1 MNGTKGRLRWFWVPM
16 LMAALLAG
24 CGGGSV
30 SGESGTAQ
38 ISLTDAPSTEESFD
52 NVLITVKEVW
62 FHKSDAAGPGEAG
75 WLKYPLTVPK
85 IVDLAHLV
93 DGAVSQ
99 ILDRTLPVGNYQQI
113 RILLAD
119 TNDDSFLSPY
129 NNEVITGG
137 LTFPLRIPAPVH
149 GIALIGGFRI
159 TDGGTLRLAIDF
171 DIGHDVVKVTRNGQ
185 TEYILKP
192 RLRYFD
198 LDDAGAIRGQIDA
211 AARSAGFNF
220 VFKAEQKSA
229 DGSRYVVKRFTGVR
243 SDDTF
248 LLSFLPPGTYDVLLR
263 GRGVETVIV
272 RGVPVVRGS
281 TTNLGPAVSMPA
293 GTEFTANTT
302 TNPTG
307 AWVNFHQTLDSGV
320 TGVPEVPYE
329 IRFRHVDP
337 FTGSFHAPIALSNGP
352 IRFGTYNSG
361 NAISFQAITP
371 TEWAGG
377 NAGFTAVADALLFRP
392 TPFVPFDNTSAGPV
406 FGGRMNVMAGT
417 VPHTASGTISS
428 FLGRSMT
435 LDGNIIFV
443 VHKGLVVD
451 AYRNL
456 NVPMQFGPGM
466 NAAYATQPLPGGF
479 PGAFYGIDGLGW
491 SVSPPT
497 FAVGIP
503 GLADLRTGNDT
514 TADFVML
521 KIF

>member
-1 MNGTKGRLRWFWVPM
+1 MIGTKRFYWIPM
-16 LMAALLAG
+16 LLAALLVG
-24 CGGGSV
+24 CGGGSA
-30 SGESGTAQ
+30 SNGSGTAQ
-38 ISLTDAPSTEESFD
+38 ISLTDAPSTDEAFD

-75 WLKYPLTVPK
+75 WLKYPLAAPK
-85 IVDLAHLV
+85 TVDLAHLT

-99 ILDRTLPVGNYQQI
+99 ILDRILPVGNYQQI

-119 TNDDSFLSPY
+119 TADNTFLSPY
-129 NNEVITGG
+129 NNETIVGG
-137 LTFPLRIPAPVH
+137 QTYPLRIPDPAH
-149 GIALIGGFRI
+149 GIALVGRFQV

-198 LDDAGAIRGQIDA
+198 LDNVGAIRGQVDA
-211 AARSAGFNF
+211 ATRSAGYNF
-220 VFKAEQKSA
+220 VFKAEQKSD
-229 DGSRYVVKRFTGVR
+229 DGSRYVVKRFTGIR
-243 SDDTF
+243 TDNTF
-248 LLSFLPPGTYDVLLR
+248 HLTFLPPGSYDVLLR

-272 RGVPVVRGS
+272 RGVPVSRGS
-281 TTNLGPAVSMPA
+281 ITNLGPAIGMPT
-293 GTEFTANTT
+293 GTEFLANTT
-302 TNPTG
+302 TDPTG
-307 AWVNFHQTLDSGV
+307 AWVNFYQTLDNAV

-329 IRFRHVDP
+329 VRFRHVDP
-337 FTGSFHAPIALSNGP
+337 YTGSFFVPIALSNGP
-352 IRFGTYNSG
+352 IHFGTYNSG

-377 NAGFTAVADALLFRP
+377 NAAFTAVADALLFQP
-392 TPFVPFDNTSAGPV
+392 TAFVPFDNTSAGPA
-406 FGGRMNVMAGT
+406 FGGRMDVMAGAT
-417 VPHTASGTISS
+417 PHTASGTISS
-428 FLGRSMT
+428 FMGRSMT
-435 LDGNIIFV
+435 LDNNVIFV

-456 NVPMQFGPGM
+456 NVPMATGPGM
-466 NAAYATQPLPGGF
+466 TAAYATQPLPGGF

-491 SVSPPT
+491 SASPPT

-514 TADFVML
+514 AANFSML

>member
-1 MNGTKGRLRWFWVPM
+1 MNNKVKRMFWIP
-16 LMAALLAG
+16 LLLAAFLSG

-30 SGESGTAQ
+30 SGQSGTAQ
-38 ISLTDAPSTEESFD
+38 ISLTDAPSAEESFD

-75 WLKYPLTVPK
+75 WLKYPLAVPK
-85 IVDLAHLV
+85 TVDLAHLT

-99 ILDRTLPVGNYQQI
+99 ILDQTLPVGNYQQI

-119 TNDDSFLSPY
+119 TNDTNYLSPY
-129 NNEVITGG
+129 NNEVIVGG
-137 LTFPLRIPAPVH
+137 QTFPLRIPAPAH
-149 GIALIGGFRI
+149 GIALVGRFQV

-198 LDDAGAIRGQIDA
+198 LDNVGAIRGQVDA
-211 AARSAGFNF
+211 ATRSAGYNF
-220 VFKAEQKSA
+220 VFKAEQKNA
-229 DGSRYVVKRFTGVR
+229 DNTRYVVKRFTGIR
-243 SDDTF
+243 ADNTF

-272 RGVPVVRGS
+272 RGVPVVRG
-281 TTNLGPAVSMPA
+281 TITDLGPAISMPA
-293 GTEFTANTT
+293 GTEFFANTT

-307 AWVNFHQTLDSGV
+307 AWVNFHQTLDNAV
-320 TGVPEVPYE
+320 TGVPEAPYE

-337 FTGSFHAPIALSNGP
+337 FTGSFFVPIALSNGP
-352 IRFGTYNSG
+352 IHFGTYNSG
-361 NAISFQAITP
+361 GAITFQSITP
-371 TEWAGG
+371 KEWSGG
-377 NAGFTAVADALLFRP
+377 NAGFTAVADALLFQP

-406 FGGRMNVMAGT
+406 FGGRMDVVAGAT
-417 VPHTASGTISS
+417 PHTASGTISS
-428 FLGRSMT
+428 FMGRTMQ
-435 LDGNIIFV
+435 LDNNILFV
-443 VHKGLVVD
+443 VHNGLVVD

-456 NVPMQFGPGM
+456 NVPMQMGGM

-479 PGAFYGIDGLGW
+479 SGAFYGIDGLGW

-503 GLADLRTGNDT
+503 GLADLRTGDDT
-514 TADFVML
+514 SANFTMV

>member
-1 MNGTKGRLRWFWVPM
+1 MNNKVKRMYWIPL
-16 LMAALLAG
+16 LLAAFLAG

-30 SGESGTAQ
+30 SDGSGTAQ
-38 ISLTDAPSTEESFD
+38 ISLTDAPSTDESFD

-62 FHKSDAAGPGEAG
+62 FHKNDAAGPGEAG
-75 WLKYPLTVPK
+75 WLKYPLSPPRS
-85 IVDLAHLV
+85 IDLAHLT
-93 DGAVSQ
+93 DGAASQ
-99 ILDRTLPVGNYQQI
+99 ILDQTLPEGNYRQI

-119 TNDDSFLSPY
+119 TNDSNFLSPY
-129 NNEVITGG
+129 NNEVVVGG
-137 LTFPLRIPAPVH
+137 QTFPLRIPAPAH
-149 GIALIGGFRI
+149 GIALVGRFQI

-185 TEYILKP
+185 TEYLLKP

-198 LDDAGAIRGQIDA
+198 LDIAGAIRGQVDA
-211 AARSAGFNF
+211 ATRSAGLFF
-220 VFKAEQKSA
+220 VFKAEQKSD
-229 DGSRYVVKRFTGVR
+229 DGSRYVVRRFTGIR
-243 SDDTF
+243 ADNTF

-272 RGVPVVRGS
+272 RGVPVVKGS
-281 TTNLGPAVSMPA
+281 ITDLGPAINMPA
-293 GTEFTANTT
+293 GTEFLANTT

-307 AWVNFHQTLDSGV
+307 AWVNFYQTLDTAA
-320 TGVPEVPYE
+320 TGVPEAPYE

-352 IRFGTYNSG
+352 IHFGRYNSG
-361 NAISFQAITP
+361 NAIPFHAITP

-377 NAGFTAVADALLFRP
+377 NAGFTAVADALLFQP
-392 TPFVPFDNTSAGPV
+392 TSFVPFDNTSAGPV
-406 FGGRMNVMAGT
+406 FGGRMNVAAGAT
-417 VPHTASGTISS
+417 PYTASGTIFS
-428 FLGRSMT
+428 FLGRSMQ
-435 LDGNIIFV
+435 LDNNILFV
-443 VHKGLVVD
+443 VHGGLLVD

-456 NVPMQFGPGM
+456 NVPMRMGPGI
-466 NAAYATQPLPGGF
+466 NAAYTTQPLPGGF

-503 GLADLRTGNDT
+503 GLADLRTGDDT
-514 TADFVML
+514 SANFTML

>member
-1 MNGTKGRLRWFWVPM
+1 MNGTKRWFWIPLLLAV
-16 LMAALLAG
+16 LLAG
-24 CGGGSV
+24 CGGGSG
-30 SGESGTAQ
+30 SDGSGTAQ
-38 ISLTDAPSTEESFD
+38 ISLTDAPSAEESFD
-52 NVLITVKEVW
+52 NVLITVREVW

-75 WLKYPLTVPK
+75 WLKYPLAAPRT
-85 IVDLAHLV
+85 VDLAHLT

-99 ILDRTLPVGNYQQI
+99 ILDQTLPEGDYQQI

-119 TNDDSFLSPY
+119 TNDNTYLSPY
-129 NNEVITGG
+129 NNEVLVGG
-137 LTFPLRIPAPVH
+137 QTYPLRIPAPAH
-149 GIALIGGFRI
+149 GIALIGRFQV

-185 TEYILKP
+185 TEYVLKP

-198 LDDAGAIRGQIDA
+198 LDNVGAIRGQVDA
-211 AARSAGFNF
+211 AARSAGGSF

-229 DGSRYVVKRFTGVR
+229 DSTRYVVKRFTGIR
-243 SDDTF
+243 ADNTF
-248 LLSFLPPGTYDVLLR
+248 LLSFLPPGAYDVLLR

-272 RGVPVVRGS
+272 RGVPVVKGS
-281 TTNLGPAVSMPA
+281 ITNLGPAIAMAA

-302 TNPTG
+302 TDPTG
-307 AWVNFHQTLDSGV
+307 AWVNFYQTLDNAV
-320 TGVPEVPYE
+320 TGDPEAPYE
-329 IRFRHVDP
+329 VRFRHVDP

-352 IRFGTYNSG
+352 IHFGRYAGG

-371 TEWAGG
+371 MEGSGG
-377 NAGFTAVADALLFRP
+377 NAGFTAVADALLFQP
-392 TPFVPFDNTSAGPV
+392 TSFVPFDNTSAGPV
-406 FGGRMNVMAGT
+406 FGGRMSVMAGAT
-417 VPHTASGTISS
+417 PYTASGTISS
-428 FLGRSMT
+428 SMGRTMQ
-435 LDGNIIFV
+435 LDNNILFV
-443 VHKGLVVD
+443 VHNGLIVD

-456 NVPMQFGPGM
+456 NVPMRMAPGM

-491 SVSPPT
+491 SASPPT

-514 TADFVML
+514 AANFSML

>member
-1 MNGTKGRLRWFWVPM
+1 MNGTKRWFWIP
-16 LMAALLAG
+16 LLLAALLAG
-24 CGGGSV
+24 CGGGSD
-30 SGESGTAQ
+30 SGQSGTAQ
-38 ISLTDAPSTEESFD
+38 ISLTDAPSAEESFD
-52 NVLITVKEVW
+52 NVLITVTEVW

-75 WLKYPLTVPK
+75 WLKYPLPAPRT
-85 IVDLAHLV
+85 IDLAHLT
-93 DGAVSQ
+93 DGVVSQ
-99 ILDRTLPVGNYQQI
+99 ILDRILPVGNYRQI

-119 TNDDSFLSPY
+119 TSENNYLSPY
-129 NNEVITGG
+129 NNEVISGG
-137 LTFPLRIPAPVH
+137 QTFPLRIPAPAH
-149 GIALIGGFRI
+149 GVALVGSFQI

-171 DIGHDVVKVTRNGQ
+171 DIGHDVVKVTRNGE

-198 LDDAGAIRGQIDA
+198 LDNAGAIRGQVDA
-211 AARSAGFNF
+211 AARSVGLNF

-229 DGSRYVVKRFTGVR
+229 DNTRYVVKRFTGIR
-243 SDDTF
+243 ADNTF

-272 RGVPVVRGS
+272 RGVPVVKGS
-281 TTNLGPAVSMPA
+281 ITNLGPAIAMPA
-293 GTEFTANTT
+293 GTEFTVNTT
-302 TNPTG
+302 THPTG
-307 AWVNFHQTLDSGV
+307 AWVNFHQTLDTAV

-329 IRFRHVDP
+329 VRFRHVDP
-337 FTGSFHAPIALSNGP
+337 FTGSFHASIALSNGP
-352 IRFGTYNSG
+352 IHFGRYDSG

-371 TEWAGG
+371 KEWAGG
-377 NAGFTAVADALLFRP
+377 NAGFTAVADALLFQP

-406 FGGRMNVMAGT
+406 FGGRMNVMAGAT
-417 VPHTASGTISS
+417 PHTASGTISS
-428 FLGRSMT
+428 FLGRTMQ
-435 LDGNIIFV
+435 LDNNILFV

-456 NVPMQFGPGM
+456 NVPMQMGPGM
-466 NAAYATQPLPGGF
+466 NAAYATQSLPGGF

-514 TADFVML
+514 SANFTML